1 MKSEHTEND
10 VDLRS
15 VVYVCVSDN
24 DVQDEK
30 QYPELGKHEDV
41 FDRTVSRI
49 FSQHKYYRSE
59 KGRGHVVCQRHILCT
74 HGCTHVKMIIPST
87 KKIQALGE
95 SKSKLFLRNENK
107 EHQKERKMTTQLK
120 QVK

>member
-10 VDLRS
+10 VDLHS

-24 DVQDEK
+24 DVQVEK

-41 FDRTVSRI
+41 FDRIVSRI
-49 FSQHKYYRSE
+49 LSQHKYYRSE

-74 HGCTHVKMIIPST
+74 HGCIHIKMMIGLSKY
-87 KKIQALGE
+87 KK
-95 SKSKLFLRNENK
+95 KSKPWAKASQSSSRETKTKNTKRK
-107 EHQKERKMTTQLK
+107 EKRQRS
-120 QVK
+120 